1 MELLVHHAVAAAV
14 AVVVDAT
21 GLDPDQGLHGDVAS
35 PDHDLEV
42 ETTTGL
48 VHDHLDNNI
57 RDTNT

>member
-1 MELLVHHAVAAAV
+1 MELLVHRAVAAV

-21 GLDPDQGLHGDVAS
+21 GLDPDQDLHGDVAS

-42 ETTTGL
+42 ETTTGP